1 LYCNAFTNFLLVFVK
16 DIALMLRVAYSFA
29 TYYSHSHRKYHMFT
43 TLQSIYVKWQ
53 EDWCF

>member
-1 LYCNAFTNFLLVFVK
+1 MRLLIFSLVFIK
-16 DIALMLRVAYSFA
+16 DIAPILRVVDDFA